1 MCCISWAT
9 NAGEFEFHDTGDSTL
24 NWETNKHNASHR
36 TLPTVLDLLA
46 MAERS
51 RSPRREKYLWVKVKG
66 GVTPIKVNITGL
78 HDVDDLRKAVKK
90 EVKNKLGGVDSDDLQ
105 IFQSEEAKD
114 GGSEAVRPGVS
125 LADLNGGDNDE
136 NPLYVFYPDMNPD
149 STASQAR
156 RE

>member
-1 MCCISWAT
+1 
-9 NAGEFEFHDTGDSTL
+9 
-24 NWETNKHNASHR
+24 
-36 TLPTVLDLLA
+36 

-90 EVKNKLGGVDSDDLQ
+90 EVHPMLDAQGVNMLQ
-105 IFQSEEAKD
+105 LFQSEEAKD
-114 GGSEAVRPGVS
+114 GGSEALRRGVS
-125 LADLNGGDNDE
+125 LADLNGGDNDD

>member
-1 MCCISWAT
+1 
-9 NAGEFEFHDTGDSTL
+9 
-24 NWETNKHNASHR
+24 
-36 TLPTVLDLLA
+36 

-66 GVTPIKVNITGL
+66 GVTPTKVKIAGL
-78 HDVDDLRKAVKK
+78 HDVDDLREAVKRK
-90 EVKNKLGGVDSDDLQ
+90 EKQKLGGVDSSDLQ
-105 IFQSEEAKD
+105 LFQSEEAKD
-114 GGSEAVRPGVS
+114 GGSEALRPGVS
-125 LADLNGGDNDE
+125 LADLNGGDNDD